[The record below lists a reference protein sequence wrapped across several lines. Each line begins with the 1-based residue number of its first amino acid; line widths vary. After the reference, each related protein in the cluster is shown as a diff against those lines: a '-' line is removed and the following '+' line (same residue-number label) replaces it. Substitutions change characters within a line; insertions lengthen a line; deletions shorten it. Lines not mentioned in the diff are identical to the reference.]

1 MKRAAICFLVKKEG
15 EKYSEVL
22 LKKYKEGFCAGKWNG
37 AAGVIENKEEDL
49 ENAMVRQTEEILGI
63 TAVTFDKVAEI
74 SFIFPDKKEWDQ
86 LTHVYL
92 CTEWD
97 GEIKENNDTKTH
109 WFSWEK
115 VPYDDMFTSDIFWV
129 PKILTGKKIKT
140 IVVYRNDFSIT
151 DQVTDTVE
159 EL

>member
-1 MKRAAICFLVKKEG
+1 MKRAAICFLVKKDG
-15 EKYSEVL
+15 ENYSEVL
-22 LKKYKEGFCAGKWNG
+22 LKKYKEGFCADKWNG
-37 AAGVIENKEEDL
+37 AAGVIEKDEEDL
-49 ENAMVRQTEEILGI
+49 ENAMVRQTEEILGV
-63 TAVTFDKVAEI
+63 TALTFDKVAEI

-86 LTHVYL
+86 LVHVYL

-97 GEIKENNDTKTH
+97 GEVKEDDKTKTY
-109 WFSWEK
+109 WFKREK
-115 VPYDDMFTSDIFWV
+115 IPYDDMFTSDIFWV